1 VKLRCNSIIADPTL
15 SPRSPK
21 GLPPEN
27 RFFSQTASLRSPRSS
42 KFKFVGY
49 EMKQN
54 SAM

>member
-1 VKLRCNSIIADPTL
+1 MKLWCNSIIAADSKIAQGPL
-15 SPRSPK
+15 A
-21 GLPPEN
+21 PEN
-27 RFFSQTASLRSPRSS
+27 RFFSQTVSLRSPRSG